1 MPTEHPNPQE
11 PQDPLPQEGGRTVN
25 LDAAAFEGGDDLSDL
40 MEDGSVSEGDISVEV
55 VPFDDDGD
63 TDTQIADPQGD
74 FKEALAQAERQME
87 DLIAR
92 EAALIDQHKRL
103 AADFNNFRN
112 RAQRDIQLSVD
123 QSERRILAEILPV
136 LDNFERSLDASYADV
151 ETFRNGVELIRKQF
165 YDALRRLGAEPVA
178 LSVGDPFD
186 ALTAE
191 ALTTMANPDL
201 PDGSVA
207 AVYEKGFKLRDQL
220 IRPAR
225 VVVNRAPD
233 GSAN

>member
-1 MPTEHPNPQE
+1 MPTDYPNPQD
-11 PQDPLPQEGGRTVN
+11 PQEPLPAEAGRTVN
-25 LDAAAFEGGDDLSDL
+25 LDANAFEGGEDLSDL
-40 MEDGSVSEGDISVEV
+40 MEDGSISEGDISVEV
-55 VPFDDDGD
+55 VPFDDEGEG
-63 TDTQIADPQGD
+63 ASDPQAD
-74 FKEALAQAERQME
+74 FKDALAQAEKQME

-92 EAALIDQHKRL
+92 EAALMDQHKRL

-112 RAQRDIQLSVD
+112 RANRDIQLSVD
-123 QSERRILAEILPV
+123 QSERRVLAEILPV
-136 LDNFERSLDASYADV
+136 LDNLERSLDATYADV
-151 ETFRNGVELIRKQF
+151 ESFRNGVELIRKQF
-165 YDALRRLGAEPVA
+165 FDALRRLGAEPVP

-191 ALTTMANPDL
+191 ALTTMTNPDL

>member
-1 MPTEHPNPQE
+1 MEQPNPLDPKE
-11 PQDPLPQEGGRTVN
+11 PLPPEGGRTVN
-25 LDAAAFEGGDDLSDL
+25 LDAEAFDGGEDLSDL
-40 MEDGSVSEGDISVEV
+40 MEDASADGDISVEV
-55 VPFDDDGD
+55 VPFDDDSD
-63 TDTQIADPQGD
+63 TESQIADPRGD
-74 FKEALAQAERQME
+74 FKDALVQAERQME
-87 DLIAR
+87 DLIQR

-112 RAQRDIQLSVD
+112 RANRDIQLSVD

-136 LDNFERSLDASYADV
+136 LDNMERGLDATYADMAS
-151 ETFRNGVELIRKQF
+151 FRNGVELIHKQF
-165 YDALRRLGAEPVA
+165 YDALRRLGAEPVS

-186 ALTAE
+186 ALTSE

-201 PDGSVA
+201 PDGAVA

-225 VVVNRAPD
+225 VVVNRVPTD
-233 GSAN
+233 GPTQ